1 MRMFSFFNKRNLLQT
16 LSKRHNFLRTERPLR
31 NTQDVDE
38 LPDKSMEISGYLDS
52 RRTYTK
58 WFNPNTFDPRAPDY
72 YETVR
77 GEWQEDVTRED
88 FGNSILVFIKS
99 FNNSIGLYHMIIFSL
114 HIGSLLIGIT
124 NRRYFMFSI

>member
-1 MRMFSFFNKRNLLQT
+1 MRMFSSSRRNLFFNLTKRN
-16 LSKRHNFLRTERPLR
+16 NFLRTEKPLL

-38 LPDKSMEISGYLDS
+38 LPDKSQDLGGYLDS

-58 WFNPNTFDPRAPDY
+58 WFNPNTFDPRTPDY

-88 FGNSILVFIKS
+88 
-99 FNNSIGLYHMIIFSL
+99 
-114 HIGSLLIGIT
+114 IGSS
-124 NRRYFMFSI
+124 NS

>member
-1 MRMFSFFNKRNLLQT
+1 MRLFFSLNRKNFFVN
-16 LSKRHNFLRTERPLR
+16 LSKKNNFLRTERPLI

-38 LPDKSMEISGYLDS
+38 LPDKSKDIGGYLDS

-58 WFNPNTFDPRAPDY
+58 WFNPTTFDPRSPDY

-88 FGNSILVFIKS
+88 FGNSI
-99 FNNSIGLYHMIIFSL
+99 
-114 HIGSLLIGIT
+114 
-124 NRRYFMFSI
+124 

>member
-1 MRMFSFFNKRNLLQT
+1 MLRTIFSIGRRNFLLKM
-16 LSKRHNFLRTERPLR
+16 SKKTNFLRTERPLS

-38 LPDKSMEISGYLDS
+38 LPDKSKDIGGYLDS

-58 WFNPNTFDPRAPDY
+58 WFNPTTFDPRAPDY

-88 FGNSILVFIKS
+88 FGTSNL
-99 FNNSIGLYHMIIFSL
+99 II
-114 HIGSLLIGIT
+114 
-124 NRRYFMFSI
+124 

>member
-1 MRMFSFFNKRNLLQT
+1 MRIFFSLNRKNFFVN
-16 LSKRHNFLRTERPLR
+16 LSKKNNFLRTERPLI

-38 LPDKSMEISGYLDS
+38 LPDKSKDIGGYLDS

-58 WFNPNTFDPRAPDY
+58 WFNPTTFDPRSPDY

-88 FGNSILVFIKS
+88 FGNSI
-99 FNNSIGLYHMIIFSL
+99 
-114 HIGSLLIGIT
+114 
-124 NRRYFMFSI
+124 